1 MRIAGLAAATH
12 RSKQRGWF
20 GSQNPVFGTLW
31 DGLVGTFRLLAA
43 KADKLKEEGGWQLLC
58 VCGKEKDMTET
69 SRCVGPLI

>member
-43 KADKLKEEGGWQLLC
+43 KADKLKEGGGGNC
-58 VCGKEKDMTET
+58 SV
-69 SRCVGPLI
+69 SVGRRRI